1 MSPTSLDPVVATDAM
16 YGAQRISASEEAL
29 EMVASRPETAGAA
42 AVPHNSRT
50 SAQSEARRQRL
61 IAAGGI
67 VGALAASSC
76 CIVPLILFSLG
87 ISGAWIGNLT
97 ALAPWKPLFVV
108 ATAGLL
114 DMASISS
121 TGSRGKPAPMAQLAR
136 AQFPTGLC
144 SSCCGSRPCSRQP
157 PSPSTTS
164 RHCCFASDTK
174 RRSAHEQISEHVRP
188 DQRGDGSACRARRRA
203 DGHLCR
209 RQHDLR
215 LVSLHREELDGG
227 GSRRCDGR
235 GLLQSQDR
243 DCDLR

>member
-1 MSPTSLDPVVATDAM
+1 M

-114 DMASISS
+114 GYGFYLVYWKPRQTCSDGAACTRPISN
-121 TGSRGKPAPMAQLAR
+121 
-136 AQFPTGLC
+136 
-144 SSCCGSRPCSRQP
+144 
-157 PSPSTTS
+157 
-164 RHCCFASDTK
+164 
-174 RRSAHEQISEHVRP
+174 
-188 DQRGDGSACRARRRA
+188 
-203 DGHLCR
+203 
-209 RQHDLR
+209 R
-215 LVSLHREELDGG
+215 LVQFALWIATVLAAAAFAFDYVAP
-227 GSRRCDGR
+227 
-235 GLLQSQDR
+235 LL
-243 DCDLR
+243 LRV